1 MISILDNV
9 VKEIRQY
16 KNAQVYNEHHEMIY
30 IMKKYIEIEF
40 FNGKIIKLYSD
51 GKADISNCEYLIIK
65 DKGKLI
71 KTLFKNELA

>member
-16 KNAQVYNEHHEMIY
+16 KNTQVYNEHHNMLY

-40 FNGKIIKLYSD
+40 FNGKIIKLCSD